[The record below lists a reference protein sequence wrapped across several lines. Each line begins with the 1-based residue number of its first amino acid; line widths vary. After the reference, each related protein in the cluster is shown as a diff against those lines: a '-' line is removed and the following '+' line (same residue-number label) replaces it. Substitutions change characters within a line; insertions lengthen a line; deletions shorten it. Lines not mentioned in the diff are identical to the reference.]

1 MYRHRKSSEQKQ
13 DHRAV
18 LLDRQRRDPVPPGRH
33 FAKEESSSRNEH
45 AGFSVMESRVLA
57 SWPVSTGSFQS
68 GSVGAVARA
77 DVGRHTSS
85 GSVKHIGR
93 YTF

>member
-1 MYRHRKSSEQKQ
+1 MYRYRKSSEQKQ

-18 LLDRQRRDPVPPGRH
+18 LLDRQRRDPVAPGRH
-33 FAKEESSSRNEH
+33 FAKEEPSSRDGH

-57 SWPVSTGSFQS
+57 SWLVSTGLFQS
-68 GSVGAVARA
+68 CSVGAVARV

-85 GSVKHIGR
+85 GSVKHIRR

>member
-1 MYRHRKSSEQKQ
+1 MYRHHKSSEQKQ

-18 LLDRQRRDPVPPGRH
+18 LLDRQRRNPVPPGRY
-33 FAKEESSSRNEH
+33 FAKDESSSRDGH
-45 AGFSVMESRVLA
+45 AGFSVMENRVLA
-57 SWPVSTGSFQS
+57 SWPVSTGAFKF
-68 GSVGAVARA
+68 GSVGAAARV